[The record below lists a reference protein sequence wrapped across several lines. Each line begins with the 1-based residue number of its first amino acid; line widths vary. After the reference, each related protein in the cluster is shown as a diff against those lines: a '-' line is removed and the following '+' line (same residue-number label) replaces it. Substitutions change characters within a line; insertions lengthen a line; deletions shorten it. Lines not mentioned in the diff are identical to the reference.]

1 MANIPRPTST
11 AATAAAGAAL
21 AGLLAL
27 VCVAIALGALWM
39 MLEAAVDSDWWQV
52 ACMVV
57 LWTAAVGMT
66 YLLVPPQNREAG
78 LDDDLPA
85 SLWGDQAR

>member
-1 MANIPRPTST
+1 
-11 AATAAAGAAL
+11 
-21 AGLLAL
+21 
-27 VCVAIALGALWM
+27 M
-39 MLEAAVDSDWWQV
+39 MLEAAFYSDWWQV

-57 LWTAAVGMT
+57 LWTAAVGTT
-66 YLLVPPQNREAG
+66 YLLVPPQDREAG